1 MHLATRAASSLY
13 VLDLSHNNISGVV
26 PKCLVHFNVL
36 LVLDLRMNSLHG
48 TIPATFSK
56 GNKNWNINLNDNQL
70 EGPLPR
76 SLANCRNL
84 EVLDK

>member
-1 MHLATRAASSLY
+1 MHLATGAASSLY

-26 PKCLVHFNVL
+26 PKCLVHSNVL
-36 LVLDLRMNSLHG
+36 LVLDLQMNSL

-56 GNKNWNINLNDNQL
+56 GNKYRNINLNGNQL